1 MDLMQQWC
9 AKVDVTEPV
18 NGSWLF
24 ALCDKFKVSTQNNA
38 LYNLAIYYKV
48 NKRELTNGT
57 PLLQAIAQKLGAR
70 EPKNGSWLK
79 AIVDKL

>member
-9 AKVDVTEPV
+9 AKEGVIRPV

-24 ALCDKFKVSTQNNA
+24 ALCDYYGVKIDNNA
-38 LYNLAIYYKV
+38 LFNLAVYYKV
-48 NKRELTNGT
+48 SQKDLTSGT

-70 EPKNGSWLK
+70 QPSNGSWLQ
-79 AIVDKL
+79 AIIDL

>member
-24 ALCDKFKVSTQNNA
+24 ALCDYYGVRTDNNA

-57 PLLQAIAQKLGAR
+57 PLLQSIAQKLGAK
-70 EPKNGSWLK
+70 EPSNGSWLQ
-79 AIVDKL
+79 AIVDL

>member
-9 AKVDVTEPV
+9 AKERITRPV

-24 ALCDKFKVSTQNNA
+24 ALCDKFGVRTDNNA
-38 LYNLAIYYKV
+38 LFNLAIYYRV
-48 NKRELTNGT
+48 DQRELTNGT

-70 EPKNGSWLK
+70 QPSNGSWLQ
-79 AIVDKL
+79 AIVDL

>member
-9 AKVDVTEPV
+9 AKEKITKPV

-24 ALCDKFKVSTQNNA
+24 ALCDKFRVSTKNNA
-38 LYNLAIYYKV
+38 LYNLAIYYRV
-48 NKRELTNGT
+48 DQRELTNGT
-57 PLLQAIAQKLGAR
+57 PLIQAIAQKLGAR

-79 AIVDKL
+79 AIVDL